1 MQDNQFRP
9 GDVET
14 PFGTLRLTL
23 GALAEITERLE
34 AENPQALASEIR
46 AITPAKSRILLRALL
61 RPCGG
66 EERLNGL
73 PDTEVAALMPSATQ
87 CIVRALEPGV

>member
-14 PFGTLRLTL
+14 PLGTLRLSL
-23 GALAEITERLE
+23 GALVESTERLE
-34 AENPQALASEIR
+34 AENPQALAAEIR
-46 AITPAKSRILLRALL
+46 ALTPEKSRILLRALF

-66 EERLNGL
+66 MVHLDGL
-73 PDTEVAALMPSATQ
+73 PEEEVAALMPSATQ
-87 CIVRALEPGV
+87 CIVRALEPSA